1 MLNYR
6 LVDTKQCGLDSGPNK
21 QPSNLHHTLCL
32 ITQHFTNLLG
42 GNFHNCLI
50 INTFK
55 SDKSVIYFTNVRT
68 KILDVLCTVCNALFA
83 TNYLEDNFLVT
94 LDNPQKSG
102 FITENQV

>member
-6 LVDTKQCGLDSGPNK
+6 LVDTTQNSMAGLDSGPNK

-32 ITQHFTNLLG
+32 ITLHFTVLLG

-55 SDKSVIYFTNVRT
+55 SSLSVIYFTSVRT
-68 KILDVLCTVCNALFA
+68 KILD
-83 TNYLEDNFLVT
+83 DNV
-94 LDNPQKSG
+94 SS
-102 FITENQV
+102 V